1 VTFWATKGTSLQAS
15 PALCADVS
23 HIPAKATLPG
33 QKRRMSAPATRLLNA
48 LSLITVV
55 HLASTGHVYELTSP
69 PGIVPSC
76 DPTGNGAGAADCLE
90 NQPDATVAADSGSTL
105 KTVLVVVVAV
115 LTIFAIAC
123 ACFLRHRYVSQPQPR
138 GEALAGARERRS
150 RTVKI

>member
-1 VTFWATKGTSLQAS
+1 MF
-15 PALCADVS
+15 
-23 HIPAKATLPG
+23 
-33 QKRRMSAPATRLLNA
+33 APATRLLNA

-123 ACFLRHRYVSQPQPR
+123 ACFLRHRYTTMVQYHK
-138 GEALAGARERRS
+138 LREMADFDVDNDNCLEMDELEGS
-150 RTVKI
+150 DSSAA